1 MVKNSVGGK
10 KAKRAKNHTEHGG
23 KRPILWAEDLQMYG
37 RVERVLGDMRCDV
50 LCKDGVHRVCKI
62 RGKMKKRVWITTG
75 DVVLICLRDFQDDKA
90 DIIHKYNAEETKIL
104 ADQQEFNPEVA
115 STNRPKNTLDDLLD
129 EPPQQQESGENNSTE
144 ICFDEI

>member
-1 MVKNSVGGK
+1 MVKNTVGGK
-10 KAKRAKNHTEHGG
+10 KAKRAKNHNDSG

-37 RVERVLGDMRCDV
+37 RIERVLGDMRCDV
-50 LCKDGVHRVCKI
+50 LCKDGLHRICKI

-90 DIIHKYNAEETKIL
+90 DIIHKYNADEVKIL
-104 ADQQEFNPEVA
+104 ADQQEFNPEVS
-115 STNRPKNTLDDLLD
+115 STHRVKNTLEDLL
-129 EPPQQQESGENNSTE
+129 EEEEEGGESGEEQIGTE